1 MPGPL
6 HCDSISR
13 APLLAN
19 LRGDFAEFLNNTSL
33 AHLRIL
39 SLTTCVRS
47 RYGPL
52 ILFARNFSRDMV
64 STPSL
69 LDRSFTPHHA
79 FAFQCADLP
88 THKLPR
94 LDQLF
99 QQLAHLTLSVIP
111 SHMSGYRNINL
122 LDIDYASRP
131 RLSSRLTL
139 GGRPF
144 PRKP

>member
-6 HCDSISR
+6 HCGSIAR

-19 LRGDFAEFLNNTSL
+19 LRGYFAEFLNNTSL

-64 STPSL
+64 SNPSL
-69 LDRSFTPHHA
+69 LDRSFTPRHV
-79 FAFQCADLP
+79 FAFRCADLP
-88 THKLPR
+88 THQLPR
-94 LDQLF
+94 LNQLF
-99 QQLAHLTLSVIP
+99 QQLAPLTSSVTP

-122 LDIDYASRP
+122 LDIDYASQP